1 MSKNRDLDA
10 EKKGYKKAIY
20 YANWKNLTSDIKKM
34 GFSTSFK
41 KIAGIMAIYVAAA
54 GAVAFFMKL
63 PVFCFVYMLILGIFI
78 IPLLIVN
85 MYRKIYEDN
94 RFREVSQY
102 IEQMLYSFK
111 NTNKVYKSLQDIQ
124 PMFTDSPM
132 GTVIEKAAKDII
144 DKGLEEGLKNFT
156 DAYDCQKIQQLNKF
170 LIEVEQVGGAHEDS
184 IDLLLQDRETWV
196 NRTLEYKKE
205 RNHRKVTVYM
215 AIVVSFILCVL
226 MEKILPR
233 EIDISSNPLC
243 YLSSTILFTIDLVLF
258 YITDNLC
265 SASILNSLKTRADA
279 DIKKYYE
286 YLVNYNAKREFLKGA
301 RVAPIGL
308 LITVLG
314 IVMNEIALI
323 LTGIFFAV
331 YCLFKSRVEY
341 NTRYKAIKEEIEIQF
356 PRWLMNVALYIQS
369 NSVQVA
375 LYKSIA
381 TAPLVLQPELI
392 KLNNAIRE
400 NPTAPEPYLN
410 FMKDFNM
417 PDITMNMKMFY
428 SIASGAGADVQKQV
442 NEIIK
447 RNNALLDKTERI
459 VIDNYLAKMYMFFL
473 APQLTGG
480 LKLAVDMVLFFIV
493 FMSSSMVIA

>member
-1 MSKNRDLDA
+1 
-10 EKKGYKKAIY
+10 
-20 YANWKNLTSDIKKM
+20 
-34 GFSTSFK
+34 
-41 KIAGIMAIYVAAA
+41 
-54 GAVAFFMKL
+54 
-63 PVFCFVYMLILGIFI
+63 
-78 IPLLIVN
+78 
-85 MYRKIYEDN
+85 
-94 RFREVSQY
+94 
-102 IEQMLYSFK
+102 
-111 NTNKVYKSLQDIQ
+111 
-124 PMFTDSPM
+124 
-132 GTVIEKAAKDII
+132 
-144 DKGLEEGLKNFT
+144 
-156 DAYDCQKIQQLNKF
+156 
-170 LIEVEQVGGAHEDS
+170 
-184 IDLLLQDRETWV
+184 
-196 NRTLEYKKE
+196 
-205 RNHRKVTVYM
+205 
-215 AIVVSFILCVL
+215 
-226 MEKILPR
+226 
-233 EIDISSNPLC
+233 
-243 YLSSTILFTIDLVLF
+243 
-258 YITDNLC
+258 
-265 SASILNSLKTRADA
+265 
-279 DIKKYYE
+279 
-286 YLVNYNAKREFLKGA
+286 
-301 RVAPIGL
+301 
-308 LITVLG
+308 
-314 IVMNEIALI
+314 MNEIALI
-323 LTGIFFAV
+323 LTGIFFAI

-341 NTRYKAIKEEIEIQF
+341 NVRYKAIKEEIEIQF

-493 FMSSSMVIA
+493 FMGSSMVIA